1 MVRLET
7 RLTIDKGR
15 TMIDLQ
21 TQQSTQEP
29 DWASAPLGELAAHIV
44 ATHHE
49 YLRKLLPRLDFL
61 VNKIADVHG
70 DGHSELIAVAET
82 FGRFVRSIEGHL
94 NKEESHFFPQIADIA
109 AGDAQTVRAAIA
121 AHEAEHQEALDA
133 FQVMRRLT
141 NDFAVPADGC
151 NTYHMTFEK
160 LVELEA
166 DTREHIRKENLIF
179 ERLKTQA

>member
-1 MVRLET
+1 
-7 RLTIDKGR
+7 
-15 TMIDLQ
+15 MIDL
-21 TQQSTQEP
+21 TTQEP
-29 DWASAPLGELAAHIV
+29 GQLDWANAPLGELAAHIV
-44 ATHHE
+44 ETHHE

-70 DGHSELIAVAET
+70 AGHSELIAVAET

-94 NKEESHFFPQIADIA
+94 NKEESHFFPAIADIA
-109 AGDAQTVRAAIA
+109 AGDAQAVREAIA
-121 AHEAEHQEALDA
+121 THEAEHQEALEA

-151 NTYHMTFEK
+151 NTYQMTFQK

-166 DTREHIRKENLIF
+166 DTLEHIRKENLIF
-179 ERLKTQA
+179 GRLTAQG